1 MHAILLALPHWSTN
15 CQSRTVLICCDNL
28 SCVYYINEQGG
39 TRSLFMMR
47 ETGAVLAVAE
57 CLCLTLSVVYI
68 RDELNVLACIGLYL
82 AR

>member
-1 MHAILLALPHWSTN
+1 
-15 CQSRTVLICCDNL
+15 
-28 SCVYYINEQGG
+28 
-39 TRSLFMMR
+39 MR